1 MQFCWNNFTGVLDLP
16 RSRPIKFYGK
26 CNHTL
31 TQFSND
37 WGFNRIV
44 QFWQNCICSKTI
56 HHILPLCALF
66 LYSSSAVLF
75 FTHKY
80 GEIFSLKLCFQ
91 FLEFWE
97 LKLESLIACWFY
109 DKIFFQ
115 RSHVLFLLCS
125 KHRYFFKIQHYLL
138 LLLM

>member
-1 MQFCWNNFTGVLDLP
+1 MIDYLTELFNFGKIAYVVKQFTISYLCVHCFCIL
-16 RSRPIKFYGK
+16 
-26 CNHTL
+26 
-31 TQFSND
+31 Q
-37 WGFNRIV
+37 V
-44 QFWQNCICSKTI
+44 QFY
-56 HHILPLCALF
+56 F
-66 LYSSSAVLF
+66 L
-75 FTHKY
+75 HKY

-115 RSHVLFLLCS
+115 RSHVLFLLGS
-125 KHRYFFKIQHYLL
+125 EHRYLFKIQHYLL